1 MFNREEIAK
10 SIVLSPIH
18 FKVNILT
25 YVYIYIYVHFH
36 IYFNVIKVCS
46 GCISGG
52 ISGGGGGVSCDGGGD
67 GGGNDGGGIHECG
80 RDGVLIGV
88 GTHLSYPLVAS
99 RHTYLD
105 ASWLVPEKR
114 WVEWKRE
121 SKQKKG
127 RWWGVGGNLIYIYR

>member
-36 IYFNVIKVCS
+36 IYFNVIEVCS
-46 GCISGG
+46 
-52 ISGGGGGVSCDGGGD
+52 GGGVSCDGGGV
-67 GGGNDGGGIHECG
+67 HECG

-88 GTHLSYPLVAS
+88 GTHLNYPLFAS

-105 ASWLVPEKR
+105 AS
-114 WVEWKRE
+114 
-121 SKQKKG
+121 
-127 RWWGVGGNLIYIYR
+127 